1 MSSSIVK
8 MGWLIKEGGVVKS
21 WKKRWF
27 ILDGET
33 GLLTYYSTKKDKP
46 DVNKQNKTSK
56 QTRAHTHIYFIL

>member
-1 MSSSIVK
+1 

-33 GLLTYYSTKKDKP
+33 GLLTYYSTKKDKL
-46 DVNKQNKTSK
+46 NKQNKTSK